1 VDIRYEGE
9 ALVVDSKNCRGGL
22 IASYQLSPRAHFIE
36 GLTRV
41 APNILMYEYTLDD
54 PATLM
59 RPWTARIPMAK
70 TDERIYEYA
79 CQEGNYSLPNILAGA
94 RKKERAAE
102 QRMRSG
108 GK

>member
-1 VDIRYEGE
+1 
-9 ALVVDSKNCRGGL
+9 
-22 IASYQLSPRAHFIE
+22 
-36 GLTRV
+36 
-41 APNILMYEYTLDD
+41 
-54 PATLM
+54 
-59 RPWTARIPMAK
+59 MAK

-79 CQEGNYSLPNILAGA
+79 CQEGNYALPNILAGA